1 VIELKWTIHELIK
14 GSKTDSDFEFS
25 LDLNGYITEVIE
37 DLDRIS
43 ITEVEGFYEHIK
55 EEELF
60 VFDLNIKTQLTMLC
74 SLTLEEVLVDLDF
87 NTQINFSTNPVDDD
101 THLIKGIT
109 IDIDQYVFSE
119 ILIEKPMKIY
129 APNALKNYHEDI
141 HEMDEQELTSSSP
154 FAKIKQQ

>member
-1 VIELKWTIHELIK
+1 MKWTIHELIK